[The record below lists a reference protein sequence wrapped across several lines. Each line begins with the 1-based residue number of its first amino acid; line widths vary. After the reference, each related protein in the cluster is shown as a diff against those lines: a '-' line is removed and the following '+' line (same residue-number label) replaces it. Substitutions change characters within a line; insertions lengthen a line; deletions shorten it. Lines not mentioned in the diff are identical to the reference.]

1 MRDLKQRFGSLDA
14 LDAPDLWTEA
24 ELRSSGSVTSP
35 PERPGRRWL
44 AVAVA
49 FAVAFA
55 GIGLAVWAFRAP
67 SSRPTPA
74 ASPVEN
80 GLLAFSL
87 GTAIDTV
94 GPDGTGLTSLR
105 TEALVAAYGPVWSPD
120 GARIAFY
127 GYPRVSG
134 TCGGGSNYDVYV
146 MNADGSDVQNLTT
159 SPSDVQACFSQT
171 APRWSPDG
179 SMLAYDGDDG
189 LYVMNADGSGQ
200 RKLLEDGMT
209 GFAWSPDGSGCA
221 YVDRGGLYT
230 TTLSGASPVPL
241 VTGDG
246 SVDSPA
252 WSPDGTL
259 IAFLHSGGVDG
270 KALSVVPAGGGETI
284 QVADLSKLDTVG
296 TPVWSPDSRELAFD
310 AFDGTSWDIWI
321 ASADLAGA
329 TDATDITS
337 DPTTDENAP
346 AWAPD
351 GTRIAF
357 ERSTVLS
364 TSTDNAGTFDIW
376 TMNPDG
382 TDRVQVTHG
391 VRAMGFDVAWQA
403 VRAPAPSGTSAP
415 TPTAPTPEPTPSP
428 ASAGGHIGTTI
439 DVGDA
444 GSVAFGEGSVWVA
457 QREASS
463 YGGFILRI
471 DSVTNEVVA
480 TILVDAVPQW
490 ETGGGGLTVANG
502 SVWVAGPIETAGGG
516 SEAAV
521 VQIDPATNTVID
533 TVRLGGLSA
542 QDVSVSADGSI
553 WVLMRTDADNPEV
566 VKLDPTTHRVV
577 ASLPSG
583 LHGNYGRRIFA
594 TDVGSLVDL
603 TEPPNGTIDST
614 QVVAISAS
622 TDPQLWIPWARQL
635 PYSATA
641 EGDGQLWAGTGRTL
655 EQIDPATG
663 KTIGVPA
670 AVSNTGDVLA
680 VGNGRV
686 WFLDPE
692 NRGILHGYDPA
703 TGTVD
708 VNVDLGKASSPI
720 AIATSSGSVWV
731 LDYHG
736 TLTRVDLD

>member
-24 ELRSSGSVTSP
+24 ELRSPGSVTSP

-49 FAVAFA
+49 FAVAAA
-55 GIGLAVWAFRAP
+55 GVGFAVWAFREP

-74 ASPVEN
+74 APTVEN
-80 GLLAFSL
+80 GLLAFSR
-87 GTAIDTV
+87 GTEIDTV

-159 SPSDVQACFSQT
+159 SPSDVQECFSQT

-179 SMLAYDGDDG
+179 RMIAYEGDDG

-200 RKLLEDGMT
+200 RKLVDGGGMS
-209 GFAWSPDGSGCA
+209 GFAWSPDGSDFA
-221 YVDRGGLYT
+221 YVDRVGLYT

-270 KALSVVPAGGGETI
+270 HALFVVPAGGGETI

-296 TPVWSPDSRELAFD
+296 EPVWSPDSRELAFD

-321 ASADLAGA
+321 ASADLSGA

-337 DPTTDENAP
+337 DPVTDENAP

-351 GTRIAF
+351 GTKIAY

-382 TDRVQVTHG
+382 TDAAQVTVG
-391 VRAMGFDVAWQA
+391 VHAMGFDVAWQA
-403 VRAPAPSGTSAP
+403 VRAPTQSGTP
-415 TPTAPTPEPTPSP
+415 TPTPTDTATPS
-428 ASAGGHIGTTI
+428 AAVGGQVVGTI
-439 DVGDA
+439 DVGNA
-444 GSVAFGEGSVWVA
+444 GSVAFGDGSVWVA
-457 QREASS
+457 QRATPSL
-463 YGGFILRI
+463 GGSILRI
-471 DSVTNEVVA
+471 DPATNEIVA
-480 TILVDAVPQW
+480 GILVDAVPQW
-490 ETGGGGLTVANG
+490 ETGGGGLTIANG
-502 SVWVAGPIETAGGG
+502 SVWVAGPIATQSGG

-521 VQIDPATNTVID
+521 VQIDPATD
-533 TVRLGGLSA
+533 TVVETIRLGGLEA
-542 QDVSVSADGSI
+542 DDVAIGSDGSI
-553 WVLMRTDADNPEV
+553 WVLMRTDAGDPEV
-566 VKLDPTTHRVV
+566 VKLDPSTHLVV
-577 ASLPSG
+577 ARLQP
-583 LHGNYGRRIFA
+583 LNANYGRRILA
-594 TDVGSLVDL
+594 VDGGALVIL
-603 TEPPNGTIDST
+603 AEPPGGTIEST
-614 QVVAISAS
+614 SVMALNPTTGDIIAMAW
-622 TDPQLWIPWARQL
+622 TRDL
-635 PYSATA
+635 PYAAAA
-641 EGDGQLWAGTGRTL
+641 EGDGQFWAATGRAL
-655 EQIDPATG
+655 EQLDPTTG
-663 KTIGVPA
+663 QTVGDPA
-670 AVSNTGDVLA
+670 AVPNTGDVLA
-680 VGNGRV
+680 VGDGRV
-686 WFLDPE
+686 WFLDP
-692 NRGILHGYDPA
+692 NDRGVLHGFDPA
-703 TGTVD
+703 TGAVE
-708 VNVDLGKASSPI
+708 VNVDLGKASTPI

-731 LDYHG
+731 LDYDG
-736 TLTRVDLD
+736 TLTRVDLS